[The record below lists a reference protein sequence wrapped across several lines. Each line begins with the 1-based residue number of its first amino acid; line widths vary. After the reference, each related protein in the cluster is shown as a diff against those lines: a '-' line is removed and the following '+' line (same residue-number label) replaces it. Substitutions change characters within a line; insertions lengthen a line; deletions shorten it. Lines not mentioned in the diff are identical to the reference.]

1 MDTWGFIYICWYKS
15 WSSSG
20 VFFFFFTWLWEVLI
34 GCIEVKI
41 KDLFCV
47 GRFGMEH
54 SARESEQWEVIK
66 RELVSW
72 HGTRG
77 SYHQGAETE
86 TSSNMISESRATT
99 SASSWDTNLKSAG
112 WSGLMM
118 IESLRLEATII
129 RSSWN
134 LSYSQISPRLIITL
148 VGACSFVTVV
158 SVEQSFT
165 TTYSEADWAYSSS
178 QGDYMV
184 SSSEQPPC
192 FRRWNGR
199 QVH

>member
-1 MDTWGFIYICWYKS
+1 MGQVTKLCDLGPNDSVCSLQWTREGSYISVGTSHGQVQVC
-15 WSSSG
+15 
-20 VFFFFFTWLWEVLI
+20 VFFFFTWLWEVLI

-77 SYHQGAETE
+77 YYHQGAETE

-112 WSGLMM
+112 
-118 IESLRLEATII
+118 
-129 RSSWN
+129 
-134 LSYSQISPRLIITL
+134 
-148 VGACSFVTVV
+148 
-158 SVEQSFT
+158 
-165 TTYSEADWAYSSS
+165 
-178 QGDYMV
+178 
-184 SSSEQPPC
+184 
-192 FRRWNGR
+192 
-199 QVH
+199 